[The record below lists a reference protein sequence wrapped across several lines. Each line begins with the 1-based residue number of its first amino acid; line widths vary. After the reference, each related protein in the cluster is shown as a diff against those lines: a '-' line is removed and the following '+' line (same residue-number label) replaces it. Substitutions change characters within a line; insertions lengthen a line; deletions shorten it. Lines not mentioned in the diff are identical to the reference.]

1 MRIRS
6 LAIVSIA
13 HGSADI
19 PQGAIPVLLPFFIA
33 AHHLSYTA
41 AATIVFAV
49 SLVASGF
56 QPVFG
61 WMSDRRPMPWL
72 IPVSMLL
79 LGVGVASTGIL
90 PTYGLGVAAVML
102 SGLGSAMFHPE
113 SAKVMLHLAQGRKAT
128 AMSLFG
134 MGGQAGFAVGP
145 ILATVLLLAW
155 GLKGTVWLIVPPVLV
170 AAILAFKLPDYTK
183 GYSAHKKLPAGT
195 FGAQVPDQWPP
206 FVCLSSGLLIRSIIF
221 YGLNTFL
228 PLFWINVLHASKVT
242 AGSSL
247 AAFLTA
253 CIVGNFA
260 GGWMADR
267 LGYKMMAV
275 GGCLLL
281 AVLLPFLPMASTPL
295 TATLLLVLIGL
306 VLSVPLSAM
315 VVLGQ
320 SYLPNRLGL
329 ASGITLGLGF
339 SFGGLTTPAIGRVA
353 DVYGLRAALMVLAFL
368 PVAMTLLML
377 ALPSEKRKEAM
388 AL

>member
-6 LAIVSIA
+6 LALVSIA
-13 HGSADI
+13 HGCADI
-19 PQGAIPVLLPFFIA
+19 PQGAIPVLLPYFIA

-41 AATIVFAV
+41 AATIVFTV

-56 QPVFG
+56 QPAFG
-61 WMSDRRPMPWL
+61 WMSDRRPMPWM
-72 IPVSMLL
+72 IPLSMLL

-90 PTYGLGVAAVML
+90 PTYRLGVAAVML

-155 GLKGTVWLIVPPVLV
+155 GLQGTVWLIVPPVLL

-183 GYSAHKKLPAGT
+183 GYSAHKKQPAGT
-195 FGAQVPDQWPP
+195 FGAHGPDRWPP

-228 PLFWINVLHASKVT
+228 PLFCINVLHASKAT
-242 AGSSL
+242 AGSAL

-260 GGWMADR
+260 GGWLADR
-267 LGYKMMAV
+267 FGYKVMAV
-275 GGCLLL
+275 CGCLLL

-306 VLSVPLSAM
+306 VLSVPLSSM

-377 ALPSEKRKEAM
+377 ALPSDKRKEAM
-388 AL
+388 AQ